1 MFDRVKKGLSKT
13 SARFRDGFTNILP
26 SGSTSAKKLSD
37 EELDE
42 IEELLITADVG
53 ASAAADVVAELRQA
67 KYEEPALDVVKKAL
81 IEKISGTENPPFDR
95 SAQPWVV
102 LVVGVNG
109 AGKTTTIGKLAK
121 RYQDQGLSVLL
132 AAGDTF
138 RAAAI
143 EQLKSFGDRLEIPV
157 VAQEIGSDSA
167 SVLFDA
173 VSSAKAKGIDVVL
186 ADTAGR
192 LQNKSGLMD
201 ELTKIVRVLKKVDPQ
216 APHETLLVL
225 DGTVGQNAVSQ
236 LREFQQASSIDG
248 LVITKLDGTAR
259 AGIVVRLV
267 AEFALPVRYVG
278 LGEGPDD
285 LVDFE
290 PEAFIEGLLSVSEH

>member
-236 LREFQQASSIDG
+236 LREFQQASVHRRLSDHQVG
-248 LVITKLDGTAR
+248 RHR
-259 AGIVVRLV
+259 AGRDSGSPGGGICLARPL
-267 AEFALPVRYVG
+267 RR
-278 LGEGPDD
+278 
-285 LVDFE
+285 
-290 PEAFIEGLLSVSEH
+290 SR